1 MGDLGKRLARGD
13 TAAFA
18 ELYDLCADRLHHYL
32 VSQLGS
38 RDDADEV
45 LQETFLRLVRGREKL
60 AGVESIAG
68 YSFMVARNE
77 ALRRLAARSNEN
89 HRRAKADELFLEA
102 TDDDHE
108 VREAAEELTM
118 ALAGLRPEQREV
130 VELKCYGGLTLAE
143 IADVTAPPKRCKPRW
158 ERALELATAASL
170 AIGIGMN
177 LWQSRPDAAKADART
192 SWERYHQLLRDL
204 AATTA
209 TFKL

>member
-1 MGDLGKRLARGD
+1 MGDLGKRLARGEV
-13 TAAFA
+13 AAFA

-60 AGVESIAG
+60 AGVESITG
-68 YSFMVARNE
+68 YSFMIARNE
-77 ALRRLAARSNEN
+77 ALRRLAARSNESC
-89 HRRAKADELFLEA
+89 RRAEAAELFLEA
-102 TDDDHE
+102 KAITAKQPDGS
-108 VREAAEELTM
+108 AAG
-118 ALAGLRPEQREV
+118 A
-130 VELKCYGGLTLAE
+130 
-143 IADVTAPPKRCKPRW
+143 IAHA
-158 ERALELATAASL
+158 
-170 AIGIGMN
+170 
-177 LWQSRPDAAKADART
+177 DAAKADART

>member
-1 MGDLGKRLARGD
+1 MGDLGKRLARGEV
-13 TAAFA
+13 AAFA

-68 YSFMVARNE
+68 YCFMVARNE
-77 ALRRLAARSNEN
+77 ALRRLAARSNES
-89 HRRAKADELFLEA
+89 RR
-102 TDDDHE
+102 
-108 VREAAEELTM
+108 R
-118 ALAGLRPEQREV
+118 
-130 VELKCYGGLTLAE
+130 AE
-143 IADVTAPPKRCKPRW
+143 IAGAAWREQVFG
-158 ERALELATAASL
+158 RALEAKAITAKQPDGSTARATA
-170 AIGIGMN
+170 
-177 LWQSRPDAAKADART
+177 QTDAAKADART
-192 SWERYHQLLRDL
+192 SWERYHQFLRDL

>member
-1 MGDLGKRLARGD
+1 MGELGTRLARGEA
-13 TAAFA
+13 AAFA

-89 HRRAKADELFLEA
+89 HRRAKAAELFLDV
-102 TDDDHE
+102 THDDHE
-108 VREAAEELTM
+108 VREAAEEVTM
-118 ALAGLRPEQREV
+118 ALARLRPEQREV

-143 IADVTAPPKRCKPRW
+143 IADITGAPPGTV
-158 ERALELATAASL
+158 ATRYRT
-170 AIGIGMN
+170 AIGI
-177 LWQSRPDAAKADART
+177 LRTWLSRTCHD
-192 SWERYHQLLRDL
+192 
-204 AATTA
+204 
-209 TFKL
+209 

>member
-1 MGDLGKRLARGD
+1 MGELGTRLARGEA
-13 TAAFA
+13 AAFA

-89 HRRAKADELFLEA
+89 HRRAKAAELFLDVTHE
-102 TDDDHE
+102 DHE
-108 VREAAEELTM
+108 VREAAEEVTM
-118 ALAGLRPEQREV
+118 ALARLRPEQREV

-143 IADVTAPPKRCKPRW
+143 IADITGAPPGTV
-158 ERALELATAASL
+158 ATRYRT
-170 AIGIGMN
+170 AIGI
-177 LWQSRPDAAKADART
+177 LRTWLSRTCHD
-192 SWERYHQLLRDL
+192 
-204 AATTA
+204 
-209 TFKL
+209 